1 MDKRLQ
7 RIKYIKSL
15 IEQNLEL
22 DENFDFFD
30 ELEEAFGRSMTGAR
44 VFQHGPQ
51 KRSNPVAAISTGA
64 GKATPSYSSAVNAG
78 EQRPGTRTV
87 SPKVGAGATEAS
99 TSTTNTGHTRT
110 VPVTSSTDASKPTP
124 DPKPVPKPEP
134 DPVPDPNPDPPPKP
148 RPRTT
153 TDAKKGV
160 SVSGDNNKLKN
171 TIGNVGSIGGNLH
184 QGDVTNIY
192 NNGGGGAGSV
202 TVSPE
207 QQASFVGAFAKG
219 GRSNVRGS
227 STTFTFSQ
235 KRQPLLTGNM
245 NEQKINRL
253 NYVKLIMEKINA
265 RRYSR

>member
-1 MDKRLQ
+1 ML
-7 RIKYIKSL
+7 
-15 IEQNLEL
+15 EQNLEL
-22 DENFDFFD
+22 DEDFDFFD
-30 ELEEAFGRSMTGAR
+30 ELEEAFGRDISGAR

-51 KRSNPVAAISTGA
+51 KRSNPVAATSSGA
-64 GKATPSYSSAVNAG
+64 GKVQPVYSSAVNAG

-110 VPVTSSTDASKPTP
+110 VPITSNTDAKKP
-124 DPKPVPKPEP
+124 DPKPDP
-134 DPVPDPNPDPPPKP
+134 DPVPVPKPDPDPVPVPK
-148 RPRTT
+148 PRTT

-160 SVSGDNNKLKN
+160 FVSGNKNRLKN
-171 TIGNVGSIGGNLH
+171 TTGNIGTIGGNFH
-184 QGDVTNIY
+184 QGDVITNVY
-192 NNGGGGAGSV
+192 GSEGGGGSV
-202 TVSPE
+202 SISPE
-207 QQASFVGAFAKG
+207 QQASFAGAFAKG

-227 STTFTFSQ
+227 SSTFTFSQ

-253 NYVKLIMEKINA
+253 NYVKLIMEKRNA